1 MKKPVSSRKVTAKP
15 ANKGNTKMA
24 SKAKSATAGEV
35 RIIGGQFKR
44 RSISFIDAQGLRPT
58 PDRLRETLFNWLIA
72 DIHGAR
78 VLDSC
83 AGSGVLGFEALSR
96 GAAHCT
102 FIEMNA
108 VQSQRLRYSAEQL
121 RLDASQY
128 QVIQGQAEQV
138 LKKPAEFLLSLS
150 PCLSAQSALAQSA
163 LAQSTSASAPIDAHD
178 SEQNSEH
185 HIGPFNLVFIDPPYA
200 DDLWQPILTALIEHQ
215 WIDATSVIYLE
226 ADKDLTEQL
235 AVLAATL
242 RQNAPTADFQ
252 GFDCLK
258 QTKVGQVVAG
268 LYTLASS

>member
-150 PCLSAQSALAQSA
+150 PCLSAQSALAQS
-163 LAQSTSASAPIDAHD
+163 TSASAPMDAHD
-178 SEQNSEH
+178 SKQNSEH
-185 HIGPFNLVFIDPPYA
+185 CGSPFNLVFIDPPYA
-200 DDLWQPILTALIEHQ
+200 DDLWQPILTALIEQQ

-226 ADKDLTEQL
+226 ADKDLMEQL